1 MKEIYRI
8 KIQDGENTYCE
19 YITNKN
25 DAECYRD
32 FTRGIKN
39 ITTIKVTDKEYEI
52 LEKLKII

>member
-1 MKEIYRI
+1 MKEIYKI
-8 KIQDGENTYCE
+8 EIQDGENTYCE

-25 DAECYRD
+25 D
-32 FTRGIKN
+32 IKN